1 MAVKHVAVRAN
12 QLLASMK
19 VTRTN
24 QIAPRTAMN
33 LEKLISS
40 SCVAEWAS
48 VTTVFGKMELESV
61 DLVVNK
67 C

>member
-24 QIAPRTAMN
+24 QIALRTAMN

-40 SCVAEWAS
+40 SCVAQWDS
-48 VTTVFGKMELESV
+48 VTTVFRKMELESV